1 MGVCDSAT
9 TKVDSTTSAISSA
22 TNAISSIKNLL
33 NDTIHYTQFA
43 SNTFD
48 KYDKKKSGY
57 IEQAE
62 LKVVINDMASHL
74 NKSTNIDE
82 EKVKKALETI
92 DTDKDGK
99 ISKEEFIKISREKL
113 LAAFN

>member
-22 TNAISSIKNLL
+22 TNAITSIKNLL
-33 NDTIHYTQFA
+33 NDTTHYTQFA

-48 KYDKKKSGY
+48 KFDKTKSGY

-62 LKVVINDMASHL
+62 LKEVINDMANHL

-82 EKVKKALETI
+82 ETVKKALETM

-99 ISKEEFIKISREKL
+99 MSKEEFIKISREKL